1 MSRKLK
7 GNKLLMYLVQNRA
20 DDFIKEFEKEASC
33 KTLPRRYPIESLYL
47 YVYAAKIL
55 LDDNDWLK
63 EERWKTIL
71 VARANNLRMWEYLLN
86 MGMVPD
92 GYNERLIKAGLQYA
106 WAESC
111 ETYIDTLDCEL
122 DDLLKWG
129 ARKIDCDLFVAVQKL
144 DFREVETLL
153 KQGANPD
160 AEIYVED
167 PASNEYPDTLSP
179 FGHAAML
186 WCDAYNCQ
194 FLDVC
199 WEHGI
204 EKIEDEV
211 NDADFIQLIMSST
224 HKLMYELMAK
234 YSNDQGLCEQRFA
247 DCL

>member
-1 MSRKLK
+1 
-7 GNKLLMYLVQNRA
+7 MYLVQTRA

-71 VARANNLRMWEYLLN
+71 VARANNLRMWKYLLSK
-86 MGMVPD
+86 GMVPD
-92 GYNERLIKAGLQYA
+92 DYHKRLIEAGLQWA
-106 WAESC
+106 WAD
-111 ETYIDTLDCEL
+111 ETDSYDYVFYASLY
-122 DDLLKWG
+122 DLLRWG

-144 DFREVETLL
+144 DFKEAEALL
-153 KQGANPD
+153 KQGANPK
-160 AEIYVED
+160 AKIYVED

-179 FGHAAML
+179 LGHAEML
-186 WCDAYNCQ
+186 WYDAYDCQ
-194 FLDVC
+194 SLDVS

-204 EKIEDEV
+204 EMIDDEV
-211 NDADFIQLIMSST
+211 SDADFMQLIISST